1 MISFIEKKS
10 EELKSI
16 TTEMQDI
23 RVYQRFLN
31 LEECQR
37 EDIEN
42 FTKFYQI
49 FQQIWETKVAFE
61 VYWEKKILETSWG
74 SLDINEISQK
84 FEEFITIMLQLEKTI
99 KIFKKDDF
107 PYQLSPYDIRAINTV
122 VDIIQKQKPLVETLE
137 CLNDKFL
144 TDK

>member
-49 FQQIWETKVAFE
+49 F
-61 VYWEKKILETSWG
+61 
-74 SLDINEISQK
+74 
-84 FEEFITIMLQLEKTI
+84 
-99 KIFKKDDF
+99 
-107 PYQLSPYDIRAINTV
+107 
-122 VDIIQKQKPLVETLE
+122 
-137 CLNDKFL
+137 
-144 TDK
+144 